1 MVPLCLTT
9 AIAIGDAYGVGF
21 EFAAPDDRRINNGK
35 TYYPH
40 PNPTWGTGKAG
51 SWSDDTHMTLA
62 VMETLTRS
70 SKVHNLL
77 NPVLYATRF
86 INWFKEP
93 PNGKKIVGY
102 SKRMSDYLSQ
112 SDTGLELMQHC
123 LQASGSSNHKPS
135 CGAVMRALPCGMFSN
150 DPHLIMA
157 IAAAQAMATHAHAD
171 AIRGA
176 QAIALLAWFV
186 RTSQPIELL
195 EKYLNDERW
204 ITPYNGKVGNDAL
217 QVVRAVYTLH
227 QRCKSLTEVLIA
239 AVEQGGDTDSVA
251 ALTMGLGF
259 LGEKPNDLHTNL
271 YLSLYERRMLEE
283 EDQRFEAQAKLN
295 RT

>member
-1 MVPLCLTT
+1 MVQLCLTM

-21 EFAAPDDRRINNGK
+21 EFAAPDDRRINDGI

-40 PNPTWGTGKAG
+40 PNPKWGTGKAG
-51 SWSDDTHMTLA
+51 SWSDDTHMTLG
-62 VMETLTRS
+62 VMDTLRS
-70 SKVHNLL
+70 NPHIHTLL
-77 NPVLYATRF
+77 NPVLYAEQF
-86 INWFKEP
+86 VKWFKDPTYGNE
-93 PNGKKIVGY
+93 ILGY
-102 SKRMSDYLSQ
+102 SKRMKKHLSK
-112 SDTGLELMQHC
+112 SDTGLDLMELC
-123 LQASGSSNHKPS
+123 LKNETDTYKPS

-157 IAAAQAMATHAHAD
+157 IAAAQAMATHAHVD

-176 QAIALLAWFV
+176 QAIALLTWLV

-195 EKYLNDERW
+195 EKYLSDERW

-217 QVVRAVYTLH
+217 HVVRAVFTLH
-227 QRCKSLTEVLIA
+227 KRCKSLTEVLIA

-259 LGEKPNDLHTNL
+259 LSGKKNDLHLNL
-271 YLSLYERRMLEE
+271 YLGLYNRHMLEK
-283 EDQRFEAQAKLN
+283 EDQRFAFHISMNK
-295 RT
+295 